1 MLTGLLSG
9 LYRLLYYYTLSGS
22 IKIWDVGA
30 GQELK
35 YYTEK
40 LPAAVRDT
48 EKSGPVLAL
57 QFLPH
62 SPDKQRL
69 LVAAGWKNEI
79 RLFSVSIPI
88 IHISHYLS
96 IIYYIH
102 QRPLLCFIAFV
113 GVYKSGKLRL
123 EILLLSKLG
132 RNIITMN

>member
-48 EKSGPVLAL
+48 EKSGPVVAL

-62 SPDKQRL
+62 SPDNQRL

-88 IHISHYLS
+88 IHVSHYLS
-96 IIYYIH
+96 IIYIYSSETLVMFYCA
-102 QRPLLCFIAFV
+102 RSSL
-113 GVYKSGKLRL
+113 
-123 EILLLSKLG
+123 
-132 RNIITMN
+132 